1 MKYKHPCA
9 TPLDRS
15 VYELLA
21 TKGPL
26 TSNIWGGTR
35 HLLTTPAM
43 YQHHHTVKPELQA
56 MGKMRQRGI
65 GWNVNATRK
74 LQVRIPGQMFD
85 SHTAVVPLS
94 GVLNLN
100 CSGKTC
106 SCING
111 LHVKCVLRR
120 SPRTGASARHIN
132 NVAQCNSHGRAER
145 GSNERSLLPG

>member
-1 MKYKHPCA
+1 M
-9 TPLDRS
+9 DRS

-26 TSNIWGGTR
+26 TSNIWGGDKTPPDHTGHVSAPPHSQTR
-35 HLLTTPAM
+35 A
-43 YQHHHTVKPELQA
+43 TVN
-56 MGKMRQRGI
+56 GKNEAKGYR
-65 GWNVNATRK
+65 WNVNATRK